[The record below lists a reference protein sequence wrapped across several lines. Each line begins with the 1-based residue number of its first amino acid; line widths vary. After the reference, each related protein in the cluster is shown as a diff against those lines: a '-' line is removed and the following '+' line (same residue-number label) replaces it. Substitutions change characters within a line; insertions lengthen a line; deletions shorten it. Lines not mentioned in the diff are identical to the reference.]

1 MTLKRILREIADL
14 KKEDLGNITLGPRD
28 MDNPYLWKARLP
40 GPEGSVY
47 EGGMFEVDVQLAN
60 DYPCAFLSLLSPS
73 LRCVTNARG
82 CRFTAPKVSFLTRC
96 VRPA

>member
-14 KKEDLGNITLGPRD
+14 KKEDLGNISLGPRD

-60 DYPCAFLSLLSPS
+60 DYPCAFLSSSLSLS
-73 LRCVTNARG
+73 LSSMCN
-82 CRFTAPKVSFLTRC
+82 
-96 VRPA
+96 